1 MGDFD
6 SVKIGVCDCYWTSPG
21 AGSEVFLGLTKGGC
35 ELTYTPEWYD
45 LSVDRYGTSPTDS
58 ALVGEAIAVKIPL
71 AETDMNKIEMFS
83 HTANVI
89 EGMDSAKKLTFGRFP
104 GFRLG
109 EKAGRLRLHPVSM
122 GLDRTED
129 VIIYKCVNKSPLN
142 LNYKLDEERIF
153 QTEFVGMIKR
163 DHMSGAM
170 LWEIGDS
177 TIGDVG
183 ITLSQTLDVNG
194 LPTNLQDMVYK
205 SGGNM
210 WITPGNADI
219 ETASEDED
227 LRSAYFKAYV
237 EFGGRVYNV
246 TNAVTFSFP
255 TTTVDTMDYVQC
267 YGVPVL
273 KALPDDAPDYSI
285 DAYHG
290 ADLAT
295 INAGGTRG
303 KVLVQ
308 GWDTM
313 ELLTPT
319 ILKGDTDAFDPS
331 DITDWRLATFGDTLQ
346 IPVKATWGPLVATA
360 TVDAFIAA

>member
-6 SVKIGVCDCYWTSPG
+6 SIKIGVCDCYWTP
-21 AGSEVFLGLTKGGC
+21 AGSVTEAFLGLTKGGC

-45 LSVDRYGTSPTDS
+45 LQVDRYGKSPTDS

-71 AETDMNKIEMFS
+71 AETDMKKIEMFS

-89 EGMDSAKKLTFGRFP
+89 KGMDDAKKLTFGRFP

-122 GLDRTED
+122 GLDKTED
-129 VIIYKCVNKSPLN
+129 VIVYKCVNKSPLN

-177 TIGDVG
+177 TIGDAS
-183 ITLSQTLDVNG
+183 ITLSQTLDANG
-194 LPTNLQDMVYK
+194 LPTNLRQMVEA

-210 WITPGNADI
+210 WITPGNVDV
-219 ETASEDED
+219 ETASADVD

-246 TNAVTFSFP
+246 TSVCNFAFSA
-255 TTTVDTMDYVQC
+255 TKYVEA
-267 YGVPVL
+267 YGHPIVNDIPV
-273 KALPDDAPDYSI
+273 AAPNYATDSYKGTSV
-285 DAYHG
+285 
-290 ADLAT
+290 AD
-295 INAGGTRG
+295 INVGGVKG
-303 KVLVQ
+303 KVVVK
-308 GWDTM
+308 GWTGTLDAM
-313 ELLTPT
+313 DIAIVKGYSESYSPT
-319 ILKGDTDAFDPS
+319 VPTDY
-331 DITDWRLATFGDTLQ
+331 RLATYGDTLM
-346 IPVKATWGPLVATA
+346 IPIEATWGSLVATA